1 MQPDLHHQAVQ
12 IGRFPPVPECFGPDG
27 TGAAVH
33 KIPQG
38 IADRPVVAVYDPSEK
53 QQDSLQKIADVYIK
67 DYKSMINF
75 LEKN

>member
-1 MQPDLHHQAVQ
+1 MYLAALERLGTKREKTFVFEDAIYAVRTAKQAD
-12 IGRFPPVPECFGPDG
+12 F
-27 TGAAVH
+27 
-33 KIPQG
+33 
-38 IADRPVVAVYDPSEK
+38 PVVAVYDPSEK